1 MLKPKE
7 NWGTSRRL
15 SWVLQQESVSWNDV
29 LDNIGQ
35 PKQTPATSS
44 TVSSS
49 GETSPMS
56 SPTGCRPPRSKVSP
70 VGSQEPFLLRNAQ
83 DQFRRAIDA
92 HKLDGSPETRSQAL
106 PPTVNRSA
114 TYPPA
119 QRTHQESF
127 WGYQQTF
134 DDDETCRSSSS
145 LPAMSRDDSSTLL
158 DVMVD
163 VGGRASTENQTSRE
177 FFNTIGKLDA
187 PPRERSPP
195 SPSPN
200 YRDEER
206 TATDQ
211 GCDGWESRDVPP
223 RPSDEPTLSPSLA
236 RRGLASC
243 RSAPDE
249 EAALLATAERRM
261 PRVMAELH
269 RGVESGLCT
278 GAQLSCNLPGEAPL
292 HMWVG
297 EVWSGQPFRRDILCN

>member
-187 PPRERSPP
+187 PHASEVLRR
-195 SPSPN
+195 
-200 YRDEER
+200 RR
-206 TATDQ
+206 RITATK
-211 GCDGWESRDVPP
+211 
-223 RPSDEPTLSPSLA
+223 
-236 RRGLASC
+236 
-243 RSAPDE
+243 SAPPLTK
-249 EAALLATAERRM
+249 AATAGRAETCPPGHQM
-261 PRVMAELH
+261 SQHCLPRW
-269 RGVESGLCT
+269 
-278 GAQLSCNLPGEAPL
+278 PGEA
-292 HMWVG
+292 
-297 EVWSGQPFRRDILCN
+297 